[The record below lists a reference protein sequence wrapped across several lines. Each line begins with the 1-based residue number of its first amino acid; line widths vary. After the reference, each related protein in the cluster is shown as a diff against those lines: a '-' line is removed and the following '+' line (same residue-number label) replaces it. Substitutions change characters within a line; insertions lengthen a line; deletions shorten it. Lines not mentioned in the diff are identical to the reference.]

1 MSLLTLFFLALGLS
15 ADSFA
20 VSVSC
25 GLSKSRITFFQATK
39 IAVSLAAFQAVM
51 PVIGW
56 FLGNEVKEFI
66 INWDHWIAFILLA
79 AIGTKM
85 IAEVFSEKKEEGKF
99 NPLDLKVLL
108 WISVATSIDAL
119 VVGVSIAFMDIL
131 GWQAFAGIFMI
142 GFVTFIASMLGI
154 LFGKK
159 TGIRFGKK
167 VELAGGIL
175 LILIGL
181 KILLEHI
188 LSHP

>member
-1 MSLLTLFFLALGLS
+1 MSLLTLFFLAIGLS

-25 GLSKSRITFFQATK
+25 GLSKSKITFFQATK
-39 IAVSLAAFQAVM
+39 IAFSLAAFQATM
-51 PVIGW
+51 PVLGW
-56 FLGNEVKEFI
+56 FFGNEVKEFMI
-66 INWDHWIAFILLA
+66 TWDHWIAFILLTA
-79 AIGTKM
+79 LGTKM
-85 IAEVFSEKKEEGKF
+85 IAEVFPEKKEEKKF
-99 NPLDLKVLL
+99 NPLDLKILL

-119 VVGVSIAFMDIL
+119 VVGVSIAFMDIS
-131 GWQAFAGIFMI
+131 GRQAFAGIFMI

-175 LILIGL
+175 LILIGI
-181 KILLEHI
+181 KILLEHF
-188 LSHP
+188 LFQP

>member
-25 GLSKSRITFFQATK
+25 GLSKSRITFLQATK
-39 IAVSLAAFQAVM
+39 IAVSLAAFQAFM

-131 GWQAFAGIFMI
+131 AWQAFAGIFMI

-167 VELAGGIL
+167 VELVGGIL

-181 KILLEHI
+181 KILFEHI